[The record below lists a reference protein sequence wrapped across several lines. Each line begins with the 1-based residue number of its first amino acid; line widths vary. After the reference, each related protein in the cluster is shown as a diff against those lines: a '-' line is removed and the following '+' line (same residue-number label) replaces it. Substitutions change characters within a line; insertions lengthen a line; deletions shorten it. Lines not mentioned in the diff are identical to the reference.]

1 MGNYAVR
8 VARLEETDV
17 WEDAFEEDTC
27 SEERRGVESAVVDD
41 VVSAR
46 AHFDARAASRTLR
59 SVVTPQYAM
68 HPPTAR

>member
-8 VARLEETDV
+8 VARLEETDLCEEAFG
-17 WEDAFEEDTC
+17 EDIR
-27 SEERRGVESAVVDD
+27 SEERRGVDSAGVDD
-41 VVSAR
+41 VVRAL

-59 SVVTPQYAM
+59 SVVIPQHAM